1 MRGVG
6 RGKFA
11 PLSRAFEEGK
21 RDAFVDGEICLP
33 SRSILP
39 DRSPREKHLAY
50 RKGREEHLM
59 TIDMEEKKIALITG
73 ASSGL
78 GEEFARL
85 HAAGGGDLILVAR
98 REERLLALKE
108 ELELRHRIRVYVL
121 AKDLAQPSAP
131 KEVFDEVQR
140 LGLSVDYLINNAG
153 LGGQGALA
161 ERSLAE
167 DSQLLAVDLLAL
179 TTLTK
184 LFLPTFVQR
193 GSGRILL
200 ISSIASLVPGP
211 YQATYFAA
219 KAYVT
224 SLGLALSEELRGTGV
239 TATVLLPGGM
249 KTGFEAAAKLEGTAL
264 ARQLT
269 HSARRVAGRGYRAM
283 LRGRRSL
290 IAGVPRLERLLLGLA
305 PLAPKAFV
313 LRYVARLNRR

>member
-1 MRGVG
+1 
-6 RGKFA
+6 
-11 PLSRAFEEGK
+11 
-21 RDAFVDGEICLP
+21 
-33 SRSILP
+33 
-39 DRSPREKHLAY
+39 
-50 RKGREEHLM
+50 M
-59 TIDMEEKKIALITG
+59 TIDMEEKKTALITG

-98 REERLLALKE
+98 REERLRALKA
-108 ELELRHRIRVYVL
+108 ELELRHGIRVYVL

-131 KEVFDEVQR
+131 KEVFDEVER
-140 LGLSVDYLINNAG
+140 LGLRVDYLINNAG
-153 LGGQGALA
+153 LGGQGTLA
-161 ERSLAE
+161 ERSLEA

-179 TTLTK
+179 TALTK

-224 SLGLALSEELRGTGV
+224 SLGLALGEELRGTGV

-249 KTGFEAAAKLEGTAL
+249 KTGFEAAAKLEGTGL

-269 HSARRVAGRGYRAM
+269 YSARRVAERGYRAM

-290 IAGVPRLERLLLGLA
+290 IAGVSPLERLLLSLA

>member
-1 MRGVG
+1 
-6 RGKFA
+6 
-11 PLSRAFEEGK
+11 
-21 RDAFVDGEICLP
+21 
-33 SRSILP
+33 
-39 DRSPREKHLAY
+39 
-50 RKGREEHLM
+50 
-59 TIDMEEKKIALITG
+59 MEEKKIALITG

-98 REERLLALKE
+98 REERLRALKA
-108 ELELRHRIRVYVL
+108 ELELRHGVRVHVL

-131 KEVFDEVQR
+131 QEVFDEVQR
-140 LGLSVDYLINNAG
+140 LGLRVDYLINNAG
-153 LGGQGALA
+153 LGGQGTLA

-179 TTLTK
+179 TALTK
-184 LFLPTFVQR
+184 LFLPSFVER

-200 ISSIASLVPGP
+200 VSSIASLVPGP

-249 KTGFEAAAKLEGTAL
+249 KTGFEVAAKLEGTGL

-269 HSARRVAGRGYRAM
+269 YSARRVAEKGYRAM

-290 IAGVPRLERLLLGLA
+290 IAGVSPLERLLLGLA

-313 LRYVARLNRR
+313 LSYVARLNRR

>member
-1 MRGVG
+1 MG
-6 RGKFA
+6 
-11 PLSRAFEEGK
+11 
-21 RDAFVDGEICLP
+21 GEICLP

-39 DRSPREKHLAY
+39 DRLPREKHLAY
-50 RKGREEHLM
+50 RKGREEYPV
-59 TIDMEEKKIALITG
+59 TIDMEEKKTALITG

-85 HAAGGGDLILVAR
+85 HATRGGDLILVAR
-98 REERLLALKE
+98 REERLLALKA
-108 ELELRHRIRVYVL
+108 ELELRHGVRVHVL

-131 KEVFDEVQR
+131 QEVFDEVQR

-153 LGGQGALA
+153 LGGQGTLA

-179 TTLTK
+179 TALTK
-184 LFLPTFVQR
+184 LFLPNFVER

-200 ISSIASLVPGP
+200 VSSIASLVPGP

-249 KTGFEAAAKLEGTAL
+249 KTGFEAAAKLEGTGL

-269 HSARRVAGRGYRAM
+269 HSARRVAKQGYRAM

-290 IAGVPRLERLLLGLA
+290 ITGVSPLERLLLGLA

>member
-1 MRGVG
+1 
-6 RGKFA
+6 
-11 PLSRAFEEGK
+11 
-21 RDAFVDGEICLP
+21 
-33 SRSILP
+33 
-39 DRSPREKHLAY
+39 
-50 RKGREEHLM
+50 M
-59 TIDMEEKKIALITG
+59 TIDMEEKKTALITG

-108 ELELRHRIRVYVL
+108 ELELRHGVRVYVL

-131 KEVFDEVQR
+131 QEVFDEVER

-153 LGGQGALA
+153 LGGQGTLA

-179 TTLTK
+179 TALTK
-184 LFLPTFVQR
+184 LFLPSFVER

-200 ISSIASLVPGP
+200 VSSIASLVPGP

-224 SLGLALSEELRGTGV
+224 SLGLALGEELRGTGV

-269 HSARRVAGRGYRAM
+269 HSARRVAEKGYRAM

-313 LRYVARLNRR
+313 LHYVARLNRR

>member
-1 MRGVG
+1 MG
-6 RGKFA
+6 
-11 PLSRAFEEGK
+11 
-21 RDAFVDGEICLP
+21 GEICLP
-33 SRSILP
+33 SRSIRTDCQLNEGKFACQ
-39 DRSPREKHLAY
+39 RW
-50 RKGREEHLM
+50 GEEYLM
-59 TIDMEEKKIALITG
+59 TIDMEEKKTALITG

-98 REERLLALKE
+98 REERLRALKA
-108 ELELRHRIRVYVL
+108 ELELRHGVRVHVL

-131 KEVFDEVQR
+131 KEVFDEVER
-140 LGLSVDYLINNAG
+140 LGLRVDYLINNAG
-153 LGGQGALA
+153 LGGQGTLA
-161 ERSLAE
+161 ERPLAE

-179 TTLTK
+179 TALTK
-184 LFLPTFVQR
+184 LFLPSFVER

-200 ISSIASLVPGP
+200 VSSIASLVPGP

-249 KTGFEAAAKLEGTAL
+249 KTGFEVAAKLEGTAL

-269 HSARRVAGRGYRAM
+269 YSARRVAEKGYRAM

-290 IAGVPRLERLLLGLA
+290 IAGVAPLERLLLGLA
-305 PLAPKAFV
+305 PLAPKTFV
-313 LRYVARLNRR
+313 LHYVARLNRR